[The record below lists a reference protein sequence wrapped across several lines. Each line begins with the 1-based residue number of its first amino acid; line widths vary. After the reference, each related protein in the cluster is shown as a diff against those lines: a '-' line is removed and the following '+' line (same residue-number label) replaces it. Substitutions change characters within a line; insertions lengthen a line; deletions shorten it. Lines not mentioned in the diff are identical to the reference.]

1 MERNCNSCARKSEC
15 SEFRNLNDEQRGV
28 MSCERYLP
36 MDLGEYAMFMK
47 ETHSSFMIDT
57 SGANKYFKF

>member
-1 MERNCNSCARKSEC
+1 MERNCNSCARKNEC
-15 SEFRNLNDEQRGV
+15 SEYKDLGDEQRGM

-47 ETHSSFMIDT
+47 EKHSSFMIDT

>member
-1 MERNCNSCARKSEC
+1 MERNCNSCERKNEC
-15 SEFRNLNDEQRGV
+15 SEYKDLGEEQRDR

-47 ETHSSFMIDT
+47 EKHSSFMIDT

>member
-15 SEFRNLNDEQRGV
+15 SEYGNLNDEQRGV
-28 MSCERYLP
+28 LSCERYLP

-47 ETHSSFMIDT
+47 EKHSSFMIDT